1 MTNSIDNKWNKK
13 DIRQQAKNT
22 LAQLS
27 SLEKKQQ
34 SDAICQQLDKYMN
47 KYHSRAVFV
56 PFSYEANIQPFIEQL
71 WGKNK
76 VVLLPQ
82 IHNDTMQLVLYK
94 PNSSISLWQY
104 GEAIIQDPVLYEWG
118 LDVCLVPWL
127 AFDKQWWRVGHGKW
141 YYDRFLT
148 ANDCYRI
155 GICYEQTKVWSI
167 RHDIWDQKMDRV
179 IL

>member
-1 MTNSIDNKWNKK
+1 MDTWWKTHKEQ
-13 DIRQQAKNT
+13 IRQQAKNT

-34 SDAICQQLDKYMN
+34 SDAICEQLDKYIDQ
-47 KYHSRAVFV
+47 YHSRAVFV
-56 PFSYEANIQPFIEQL
+56 PFSYEPNIQSFIQQL

-82 IHNDTMQLVLYK
+82 IHNDTMQLAIYT
-94 PNSSISLWQY
+94 PDSRISQGQY
-104 GEAIIQDPVLYEWG
+104 GEAIIQDVVLYEWA

-127 AFDKQWWRVGHGKW
+127 AFDRQWWRVGHGKW
-141 YYDRFLT
+141 YYDRFLE

-155 GICYEQTKVWSI
+155 GICYEQTKLSSI
-167 RHDIWDQKMDRV
+167 IHDIWDQKMDRV